1 MVYFCNTAYVNM
13 FYKTFTYFM
22 DVLSCLGNLLSD
34 LKYH

>member
-1 MVYFCNTAYVNM
+1 M